1 MQRTLPVN
9 HTFCK
14 NLTFAFA
21 LTPVL
26 MTNYGIWTLM
36 QFFLIHPLTL
46 PIWKLHLMQLNSFC
60 LFEFK
65 NFVYWI
71 QIRSYFSNISCQ
83 FFPHTYVPD
92 NISTSESNY
101 VLVMSW
107 NLGWECA
114 LSLKIDALAH
124 ISSSNLNPL
133 WHNELSRHAFREFQI
148 RERWSCIQ

>member
-1 MQRTLPVN
+1 MLQN
-9 HTFCK
+9 
-14 NLTFAFA
+14 
-21 LTPVL
+21 
-26 MTNYGIWTLM
+26 GIIRSSDMM
-36 QFFLIHPLTL
+36 QFSYNISLI
-46 PIWKLHLMQLNSFC
+46 WQLHFMP
-60 LFEFK
+60 FK
-65 NFVYWI
+65 HLSPFWIRKFKKFKYWI
-71 QIRSYFSNISCQ
+71 RSYGSYFSNISVSI
-83 FFPHTYVPD
+83 FSTHVYVPD